1 VPPEPQVISGSGGGG
16 GDVVVHGAG
25 HDRSL
30 VNCPQNKWVL
40 NVILLDSNCI
50 VGEKILSPTFFI
62 LRVYLAWLLRG
73 FNTGF
78 FAFLVKPCQTLSQKM
93 ALP

>member
-1 VPPEPQVISGSGGGG
+1 VPPELQVISGSGGGG
-16 GDVVVHGAG
+16 GDVAVHGAG

-50 VGEKILSPTFFI
+50 VGEKNLESHVFHIKGLF
-62 LRVYLAWLLRG
+62 G
-73 FNTGF
+73 
-78 FAFLVKPCQTLSQKM
+78 M
-93 ALP
+93 AP